1 MVSVEHLNGENVKKA
16 LSCTIITQLNL
27 LNILLLYA
35 QISSFFI
42 ASKMVLSS
50 SNTRLTRPG
59 ALRTELFIAF
69 LEHEKHALSSKVL
82 FVCSIFPQNCQEDCF
97 VNVRRLSADD
107 ANWWNLIQKL
117 INSGTLTL
125 VFFETHN
132 INLRWIKPA

>member
-1 MVSVEHLNGENVKKA
+1 
-16 LSCTIITQLNL
+16 
-27 LNILLLYA
+27 
-35 QISSFFI
+35 
-42 ASKMVLSS
+42 MVLSS

-59 ALRTELFIAF
+59 ALITELFIAF
-69 LEHEKHALSSKVL
+69 LEHEKHTLSSKVL
-82 FVCSIFPQNCQEDCF
+82 FICSISPQNCQEDCF

>member
-35 QISSFFI
+35 QTLSFFI
-42 ASKMVLSS
+42 ASKMVLRS

-59 ALRTELFIAF
+59 ALRAELFIAF
-69 LEHEKHALSSKVL
+69 LEHEKHTLSSKVL
-82 FVCSIFPQNCQEDCF
+82 FICSIFS
-97 VNVRRLSADD
+97 VNVRRLNAND
-107 ANWWNLIQKL
+107 ANWWNLTQKL

>member
-1 MVSVEHLNGENVKKA
+1 MVSVEHLNCENVKKA

-35 QISSFFI
+35 QTLSFFI
-42 ASKMVLSS
+42 ASKMVLRS

-59 ALRTELFIAF
+59 ALRAELFIAF
-69 LEHEKHALSSKVL
+69 LEHEKHTLSSKVL
-82 FVCSIFPQNCQEDCF
+82 FICSIFPQNCQEYCF
-97 VNVRRLSADD
+97 VNVRRLNAND
-107 ANWWNLIQKL
+107 ANWWNLTQKL